1 MHLYMRVCMTVCSK
15 RMVPLHHP
23 CPTIPFTHS
32 FSDTNVQVR
41 IWHATTYRAE
51 TTLNYGMERVWA
63 LAASKD
69 SNKCV
74 PWHACLCLCMCV
86 WMRVGVVSTTG

>member
-1 MHLYMRVCMTVCSK
+1 MRSRVWYDAGLKLLTAGS
-15 RMVPLHHP
+15 PLP
-23 CPTIPFTHS
+23 GL
-32 FSDTNVQVR
+32 NLQVR

-74 PWHACLCLCMCV
+74 
-86 WMRVGVVSTTG
+86 VGVPYLLTLPAYWPLYLSPHGRLFCPALLRANTH

>member
-1 MHLYMRVCMTVCSK
+1 MGLS
-15 RMVPLHHP
+15 L
-23 CPTIPFTHS
+23 
-32 FSDTNVQVR
+32 DLNALQVR

-74 PWHACLCLCMCV
+74 CMPSLLIY
-86 WMRVGVVSTTG
+86 RPYQSSQ

>member
-1 MHLYMRVCMTVCSK
+1 
-15 RMVPLHHP
+15 
-23 CPTIPFTHS
+23 
-32 FSDTNVQVR
+32 VR
-41 IWHATTYRAE
+41 LWHATTYRAE

-74 PWHACLCLCMCV
+74 MQCDAPVPVPVPVCMCAC
-86 WMRVGVVSTTG
+86 VGPVPVDCVSCVCLYDTW